1 MKKSICSVLLLVLF
15 LAVDAQAATCRAGEA
30 AVRGSQTGYEED
42 KTAANETSEKELS
55 FSDALEQCV
64 GGISG
69 AQTSPS
75 FGGGGGLSDMLDQLV
90 NRVCRIARERI
101 NGELDTDS
109 KRRMAAA
116 LQNIYRD
123 YEANQ
128 ASQPSSTSSSSA
140 SAQSGVP
147 STAVQSPVS
156 TPAIEPSQND
166 QSAFW
171 QSIWK

>member
-1 MKKSICSVLLLVLF
+1 MFFI
-15 LAVDAQAATCRAGEA
+15 AVDAQAATCRAGEA

-55 FSDALEQCV
+55 FSDVLEQCV

-69 AQTSPS
+69 AQTSTT
-75 FGGGGGLSDMLDQLV
+75 FGGGGGLSDKLDQIF
-90 NRVCRIARERI
+90 NRVCSIARERI

-109 KRRMAAA
+109 KRRMASA
-116 LQNIYRD
+116 LQNIYREH
-123 YEANQ
+123 EANQ
-128 ASQPSSTSSSSA
+128 ANAPGSTTSGGTTAPQVSA
-140 SAQSGVP
+140 GA
-147 STAVQSPVS
+147 TAVQTPHSTTINESP
-156 TPAIEPSQND
+156 QND

>member
-1 MKKSICSVLLLVLF
+1 MKKTICSVLLLVLF

-69 AQTSPS
+69 AQTSPA
-75 FGGGGGLSDMLDQLV
+75 FGGGGGLSDMLDQLFS
-90 NRVCRIARERI
+90 RVCRIARERI

-123 YEANQ
+123 HEANQ
-128 ASQPSSTSSSSA
+128 ASQPSSTASSSGPE
-140 SAQSGVP
+140 QSGAP
-147 STAVQSPVS
+147 SMTVQSPVS
-156 TPAIEPSQND
+156 APAIEPSQND